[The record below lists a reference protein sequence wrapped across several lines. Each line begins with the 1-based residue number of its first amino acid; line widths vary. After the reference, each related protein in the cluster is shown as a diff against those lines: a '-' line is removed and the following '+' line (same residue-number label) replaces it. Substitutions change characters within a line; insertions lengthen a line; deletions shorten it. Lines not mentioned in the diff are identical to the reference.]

1 MKKRRRKAHF
11 DILMRKAYRKGR
23 ELGFKRIYK
32 RRFYWPRVE
41 RMKMLKRKKQGMLR
55 FKKERGKMTDELMA
69 AIKLISDTC
78 AKYDNGLECPN
89 CPLSF
94 IREGENVY
102 SCVYETFRPAF
113 VKAIVD

>member
-1 MKKRRRKAHF
+1 MKKRRRNAHF
-11 DILMRKAYRKGR
+11 DILTRKAYRKGR
-23 ELGFKRIYK
+23 ELGFKRVFK

-41 RMKMLKRKKQGMLR
+41 RMEMLKRKKKGMLQ
-55 FKKERGKMTDELMA
+55 FKKERGKMTDELIA
-69 AIKLISDTC
+69 AIKIISDTC
-78 AKYDNGLECPN
+78 AKYDNGLDCSE

-94 IREGENVY
+94 IRDGENVY

>member
-1 MKKRRRKAHF
+1 MKKRRRNAHF
-11 DILMRKAYRKGR
+11 DIWVHKANRKRR
-23 ELGFKRIYK
+23 ELGFTSIK
-32 RRFYWPRVE
+32 RRFSARLE
-41 RMKMLKRKKQGMLR
+41 HREMLKRKKHGMLR
-55 FKKERGKMTDELMA
+55 FKKERGKMTDELIA

-78 AKYDNGLECPN
+78 AKYDNGLDCSN

-113 VKAIVD
+113 VKAIID